1 MRIKSLFILCL
12 SVAGA
17 IAVAMGL
24 FLVGEQFGRY
34 RDASAAHGQVQAL
47 TGVALALEGLTLE
60 RGPLNVALQTEL
72 PIPEASRQEMASLAA
87 KADAGVKR
95 VDAELAALPDAAKFL
110 ALYNP
115 VKERIQGL
123 RAQANAQIAKPKA
136 ERDATFAKDYAAT
149 AARMVG
155 ELTPLLDLLENEVAA
170 RSPKAGDYISTARL
184 AMDLRTAAGNK
195 GLAMTNLV
203 TATTTASPAA
213 LERLADL
220 SARIDEIWRRLKLQ
234 SAQTANPDALAPAF
248 ATVTQEYFTKG
259 IALFKEVETAAR
271 ADGKQALEMGSF
283 RKQQTAA
290 LQSIMVIRDAA
301 FAESDI
307 YLMDEMA
314 GARTNMIAMVLLTLG
329 IAAAVVALG
338 ALFTR
343 RVVLPLGE
351 LTGIIGRMAAN
362 DLEVAIPGAN
372 RTDEVGDIA
381 RGLAVFREGAL
392 ERGRLE
398 AAAKLESQAR
408 EQRVARV
415 EQLIA
420 QFEKQVATVLSSVGH
435 AAQDLDVTAHTMS
448 GIASDTSQQLSVS
461 AAASEQTSA
470 NVQTVA
476 AAAEELASS
485 SQEIGRQVTE
495 SAAIAG
501 TAVGEVSRAD
511 NTVRGLADAARRIGD
526 VVGLIQQIAGQTNL
540 LALNATIEAARA
552 GEAGKG
558 FAVVASEVKSLANQ
572 TAKAT
577 EDISSQITE
586 IQGATNAVVQAM
598 SGVGRTIERVS
609 EIATTIA
616 AAVEEQGVATAEI
629 ARNVQQAAQG
639 SQSVSEGL
647 VQVTQGA
654 QKTGEAAGSVLGAS
668 GDLSRNAAT
677 LRTEIEG
684 FLAGIRAA

>member
-34 RDASAAHGQVQAL
+34 RDASAAHDQVKTL

-60 RGPLNVALQTEL
+60 RGPLNVALQSDL
-72 PIPEASRQEMASLAA
+72 PMSDASRQELEALSA
-87 KADAGVKR
+87 KAEAGLKR
-95 VDAELAALPDAAKFL
+95 MDVELAGLPEAARYMS
-110 ALYNP
+110 LYTP
-115 VKERIQGL
+115 VKERLLAL
-123 RAQANAQIAKPKA
+123 RTQARAQIAKPKA
-136 ERDATFAKDYAAT
+136 DRDPAFVKDYATT

-155 ELTPLLDLLENEVAA
+155 ELTPLLDRLETAIAA
-170 RSPKAGDYISTARL
+170 GSPQAGDYISTARL

-203 TATTTASPAA
+203 AATTTATPAS
-213 LERLADL
+213 LERLVDL
-220 SARIDEIWRRLKLQ
+220 GARIDEIWRRLKQ
-234 SAQTANPDALAPAF
+234 QAAQTENPGALAASM
-248 ATVTQEYFTKG
+248 ATVDQEYFTKG
-259 IALFKEVETAAR
+259 QALFKDVEAAAR
-271 ADGKQALEMGSF
+271 ADGKQSMELVPF
-283 RKQQTAA
+283 RKQQTGY
-290 LQSIMVIRDAA
+290 LQSIMSIRDAA
-301 FAESDI
+301 FGEADL
-307 YLMDEMA
+307 YLTEEMA
-314 GARTNMIAMVLLTLG
+314 AARNNLIAVLLLTLG
-329 IAAAVVALG
+329 VAAAVVGLG

-343 RVVLPLGE
+343 RVVLPLGG
-351 LTGIIGRMAAN
+351 LTDIIGRMAAN
-362 DLEVAIPGAN
+362 DLAVAIPGAD

-392 ERGRLE
+392 ERQRLE
-398 AAAKLESQAR
+398 EAARLERQAR

-420 QFEKQVATVLSSVGH
+420 QFERQVADVLSSVGH
-435 AAQDLDVTAHTMS
+435 SAQDLDRTAHGMS
-448 GIASDTSQQLSVS
+448 GIASDTSQQLAAS

-501 TAVGEVSRAD
+501 TAVGEVARAD

-558 FAVVASEVKSLANQ
+558 FAVVASEVKGLANQ
-572 TAKAT
+572 TARAT

-647 VQVTQGA
+647 AQVTHGA

-677 LRTEIEG
+677 LRQEIVD